1 MAFEIPRYRNSV
13 QWSGLLA
20 LGLMLAPA
28 VVWSAPDCGP
38 VAKLEDGWTVAA
50 PQQQALDPE
59 LICAIGPRLAGL
71 KEANAH
77 AVVIARHGAIVY
89 EAYFPGGDQR
99 WPQKHWKEALAMTSH
114 DARTKHDVQSISK
127 SVVALLVGA
136 TLDRGLLKSVDT
148 PLLSLFPEYA
158 DLRTVE
164 KDRIRVRDLLTMT
177 SGLRWPQKPYLAMS
191 RQMEAAADPSRFVLE
206 QPMVAGPGLTWH
218 YNNGS
223 AEVAGAV
230 VKKATGKSLD
240 QFAKEVL
247 FDPLGIDDWEWGTM
261 ANGDPGASWGLRLRL
276 RDLAK
281 IGQLVLDR
289 GRWREQRILP
299 ETWISI
305 MTAPHIVRPR
315 TTYGFLWWLDRER
328 VNSKDV
334 DIISGYGWGG
344 QSISVVPSLGLV
356 VAVNAGVY
364 DFEGQGSQNIAGN
377 TALDAALQ
385 ATKAH

>member
-1 MAFEIPRYRNSV
+1 M
-13 QWSGLLA
+13 QWSGLVA
-20 LGLMLAPA
+20 LGLVLGPA
-28 VVWSAPDCGP
+28 VAWSAPDCGN
-38 VAKLEDGWTVAA
+38 VAKLEDGWTIAA
-50 PQQQALDPE
+50 PQEQALDPE
-59 LICAIGPRLAGL
+59 LICAIGPRLAEL

-77 AVVIARHGAIVY
+77 GVVIAR
-89 EAYFPGGDQR
+89 
-99 WPQKHWKEALAMTSH
+99 
-114 DARTKHDVQSISK
+114 
-127 SVVALLVGA
+127 LVGA
-136 TLDRGLLKSVDT
+136 ALDRGLLKSIDT

-158 DLRTVE
+158 DLRTVD

-191 RQMEAAADPSRFVLE
+191 RQMEAAADPQRFVLE
-206 QPMVAGPGLTWH
+206 QPMVAGPGLVWH

-230 VKKATGKSLD
+230 VKKAAGKALD

-247 FDPLGIDDWEWGTM
+247 FGPLGIDDWEWGTM
-261 ANGDPGASWGLRLRL
+261 VNGDPGASWGLRLRL

-289 GRWREQRILP
+289 GRWHGQRILP

-305 MTAPHIVRPR
+305 MTAPQIVRPK
-315 TTYGFLWWLDRER
+315 TTYGFLWWLDREQ
-328 VNSKDV
+328 VNGKEV

-356 VAVNAGVY
+356 VAVNAGIY
-364 DFEGQGSQNIAGN
+364 DFDGQGSQNIASN
-377 TALDAALQ
+377 TVLDAVLQ
-385 ATKAH
+385 ATKPQ

>member
-1 MAFEIPRYRNSV
+1 MALEILRYRNAM

-20 LGLMLAPA
+20 LGLVLGPA
-28 VVWSAPDCGP
+28 VAWSAPDCGNA
-38 VAKLEDGWTVAA
+38 AKLEDGWTVAA
-50 PQQQALDPE
+50 PQEQSLDPA
-59 LICAIGPRLAGL
+59 LICAIGPRLVEL

-77 AVVIARHGAIVY
+77 GVVIARHGAIVY
-89 EAYFPGGDQR
+89 EAYLPGEDQR
-99 WPQKHWKEALAMTSH
+99 WPQKHWKEPLAMASH
-114 DARTKHDVQSISK
+114 DARTRHDVQSISK
-127 SVVALLVGA
+127 SVVALLMGA
-136 TLDRGLLKSVDT
+136 ALDRGLLKSIDT

-158 DLRTVE
+158 DLRTSD

-206 QPMVAGPGLTWH
+206 QPMVAGPGLVWH

-230 VKKATGKSLD
+230 VKKAAGKALD
-240 QFAKEVL
+240 QFAKEAL

-289 GRWREQRILP
+289 GRWHGQRILP

-305 MTAPHIVRPR
+305 MTAPHIVRSK
-315 TTYGFLWWLDRER
+315 TIYGFLWWLDREQ
-328 VNSKDV
+328 VNGKEV

-364 DFEGQGSQNIAGN
+364 DFDGQGSQNIATN
-377 TALDAALQ
+377 TVLDAVVQ
-385 ATKAH
+385 ATKPQ

>member
-1 MAFEIPRYRNSV
+1 MDLEILRYRSAM

-20 LGLMLAPA
+20 LGLVLGPA
-28 VVWSAPDCGP
+28 VAWSAPDCGS
-38 VAKLEDGWTVAA
+38 VVKLEDGWTVAA
-50 PQQQALDPE
+50 PQEQALDPE
-59 LICAIGPRLAGL
+59 LICAIGPRLAEL

-77 AVVIARHGAIVY
+77 GVVIARHGAIVY
-89 EAYFPGGDQR
+89 EAYLSGEDQR
-99 WPQKHWKEALAMTSH
+99 WPQKHWKEPLAMASH
-114 DARTKHDVQSISK
+114 DARTKHDLQSISK
-127 SVVALLVGA
+127 SIVALLVGA
-136 TLDRGLLKSVDT
+136 ALDRGLLKSIDT

-206 QPMVAGPGLTWH
+206 QPMVAGSGLVWH

-230 VKKATGKSLD
+230 VKKAAGKALD

-247 FDPLGIDDWEWGTM
+247 FEPLGIDDWEWGTM

-289 GRWREQRILP
+289 GRWHQQRILP

-305 MTAPHIVRPR
+305 MAAPHIVRPK
-315 TTYGFLWWLDRER
+315 TTYGFLWWLGREL
-328 VNSKDV
+328 VNGKEV

-364 DFEGQGSQNIAGN
+364 DFEGQGSQNIASD
-377 TALDAALQ
+377 TALDTVLR
-385 ATKAH
+385 ATKTQ